1 MLSNLDKSNKDISNN
16 FFLTGDLGYL
26 KNNYLFLTGRKKD
39 IIIKSGVNIYPSDIE
54 AEILKYKKITNC
66 VVIGIKDNFFGEVP
80 IAICEISNFR
90 LKEFIRNN
98 LMSLL
103 AKNLLKIQIPHKII
117 FEKKIKIS
125 KTGKINKLIYFKKY
139 KNTKIMNLSNLYF
152 K

>member
-1 MLSNLDKSNKDISNN
+1 LNKNNKLFSNN

-39 IIIKSGVNIYPSDIE
+39 IIIKSGVNIYPNDIE

-80 IAICEISNFR
+80 IAICETTDFKS
-90 LKEFIRNN
+90 KELVRNN
-98 LMSLL
+98 LMSILE
-103 AKNLLKIQIPHKII
+103 KNLLKIQIPHKII
-117 FEKKIKIS
+117 FEKKIKTS
-125 KTGKINKLIYFKKY
+125 KTGKISKLIYFKKY
-139 KNTKIMNLSNLYF
+139 KKTKIVNLSNLYF